1 MRTGVINIKSFINAG
16 FRFDPDI
23 HLSEGSVVR
32 NELKHLPYQLS
43 TVGENAS
50 DVFLGNIF
58 TRVFVQKPDH
68 GVPYLAAK
76 ETVLSNIETGR
87 FLSKKQASQLSYL
100 ILKKDWILVTC
111 SGTLGNVVYT
121 NNNYENHIA
130 THDLIRIVPNSK
142 RVNKGTLYAFL
153 SGRYGYYQITQ
164 SQFGGVVKHI
174 NAEQTKSIIVPVFPD
189 EFQREVD
196 DLIQES
202 AHLREEAAAFLGQA
216 HQIIENRIKLN
227 QERKPSQVSISSILK
242 SHDLRFEAAYYT
254 SENRSIYDFIT
265 STFKYNKLGNLTL
278 NIFRPGIFKRE
289 YVSNGV
295 MFLGG
300 SDILRTIPKSDKKL
314 SFRQVARMPELK
326 VEKGWILVTC
336 GGTIGNTVLID
347 KQLEKCAI
355 SQHVMRI
362 VPNDKILK
370 GYLYAFLS
378 SNIGKELITMF
389 STGSVIPQIEAPH
402 LELVP
407 IPIFEKELMIQID
420 KLVEN
425 YVSRIETSKEY
436 ETKAIAMVE
445 EEIEKWNK

>member
-445 EEIEKWNK
+445 EEIEKWNQ